1 MIFIGITLFVS
12 GMIVASALS
21 AIRGSERIRR
31 RRRSDRPYA
40 L

>member
-1 MIFIGITLFVS
+1 MIFIGIGVFVA
-12 GMIVASALS
+12 GMMTASLIS
-21 AIRGSERIRR
+21 AIRAGQSRI